1 MAAIVLGLCCVSS
14 MLGGGGYLA
23 YNEMK
28 KSQLEEAAIQR
39 QETFAKIPG
48 LHVFYECD
56 YKGDGVLQVIGESL
70 PKTTGDE
77 SIIDVG
83 NGLKSLIITSGY
95 KVDTYDKQGLTGV
108 KITYSGPQ
116 NMRCLKTPIKS
127 LKFYKA

>member
-14 MLGGGGYLA
+14 MLGGGYVA

-39 QETFAKIPG
+39 QETFAKTPG
-48 LHVFYECD
+48 IHMFSECD
-56 YKGDGVLQVIGESL
+56 YKGDDVLQVIDESL
-70 PKTTGDE
+70 PKTAEDE
-77 SIIDVG
+77 SII
-83 NGLKSLIITSGY
+83 GLESGFKSFIITSGY
-95 KVDTYDKQGLTGV
+95 KVDTYDKQGVGGV
-108 KITYSGPQ
+108 KMTYSVPQ

>member
-14 MLGGGGYLA
+14 MIGGGYLA

-39 QETFAKIPG
+39 QKTFAKTPG
-48 LHVFYECD
+48 LHMFYECD
-56 YKGDGVLQVIGESL
+56 YKEDGVLQVIDESL
-70 PKTTGDE
+70 PKTAEDE
-77 SIIDVG
+77 SIIDVESG
-83 NGLKSLIITSGY
+83 FKSFIITSGY

-108 KITYSGPQ
+108 KMTYSGPQ

>member
-14 MLGGGGYLA
+14 MIGGGYVA

-28 KSQLEEAAIQR
+28 KSQLEE
-39 QETFAKIPG
+39 TFAKTPG

-56 YKGDGVLQVIGESL
+56 YKEDGVLQVIDESL
-70 PKTTGDE
+70 PKTAEDE
-77 SIIDVG
+77 SIIDVESG
-83 NGLKSLIITSGY
+83 FKSFIITSGY

-108 KITYSGPQ
+108 KMTYSGPQ

>member
-14 MLGGGGYLA
+14 MLGGGYVA

-28 KSQLEEAAIQR
+28 KSQLEE
-39 QETFAKIPG
+39 TFAKTPG
-48 LHVFYECD
+48 LHVFSECD
-56 YKGDGVLQVIGESL
+56 YKADGVLQVIDESL
-70 PKTTGDE
+70 PKTAEDE
-77 SIIDVG
+77 SIIDVESG
-83 NGLKSLIITSGY
+83 FKSFIITSGY

-108 KITYSGPQ
+108 KMTYSGPQ

>member
-14 MLGGGGYLA
+14 MLGGGYVA

-39 QETFAKIPG
+39 QETFAKTPG
-48 LHVFYECD
+48 LHVFSECD
-56 YKGDGVLQVIGESL
+56 YKEDGVLQVIDESL
-70 PKTTGDE
+70 PKTTEDE
-77 SIIDVG
+77 SIIDVT

-108 KITYSGPQ
+108 KMTYSGPQ

>member
-14 MLGGGGYLA
+14 MLGGGYVA

-56 YKGDGVLQVIGESL
+56 YKGDGVLQVINESL

>member
-14 MLGGGGYLA
+14 MLGGGYVA

-39 QETFAKIPG
+39 QETFAKTPG
-48 LHVFYECD
+48 LHVFSECD
-56 YKGDGVLQVIGESL
+56 YKEDGVLQVIDESL
-70 PKTTGDE
+70 PKTTEDE
-77 SIIDVG
+77 SIIDVT

-95 KVDTYDKQGLTGV
+95 KVDTYDKQELTGV
-108 KITYSGPQ
+108 KMTYSGPQ